1 MTIKLEKID
10 TKIAEQNFVKLINS
24 DDYKT
29 IFLNGKW
36 GSGKTQFIDNIG
48 ENTNNSLKFKTMDL
62 WVRKDNRSVIEQAYE
77 LLHRLTYWLVRSF
90 ALFLIFI
97 FVTVSVLSPYKVFQ
111 LASKNMV
118 NYSILFII
126 VFVSLYQFL
135 KIESDSVY
143 IWLFCHWP
151 KNINKLLIIDDF
163 DRVSRANQEEAY
175 KLFNVLHGKYKIIFV
190 GEFNEISKSDKTGY
204 LSKIIDIK
212 VDLPYILNS
221 HNIWMEFSNSFSTA
235 TGQKFNSEVVDV
247 LINEQMTL
255 RDREQYTE
263 LLNKELFFNKKLDR
277 TQVDQ
282 IVAIDYLYLFKPTEY
297 EKLRKGRR
305 HSIDWD
311 NIEANEKIVD
321 ILRKEGDGFP
331 SSFWDTPHRYLINEG
346 VSALSPDEAQE
357 ILKDDNLMKKAL
369 SAKDT
374 NQDLM
379 KYISLNWDNDTFKEL
394 KPNLWRIV
402 LQAIKQGHRTLLVQD
417 IVQLLDKEILPYKTY
432 LSEQSDINHLVYS
445 IPSELHDLSDDE
457 AKQIRYDKW
466 WSVLNA
472 AGYSLSE
479 KLYFL
484 ISFHIFNYF
493 TLGQRSNEW
502 LSTNMDIA
510 SELYPET
517 IILSRLSARGIF
529 YNTKEWDQFV
539 WDDINILSMESFMSF
554 WEALDYLSR
563 STEDDGKI
571 IIWKEVPDRSV
582 VGVKTKNQDSNVIQI
597 IQTKLEENN
606 QNFEIK

>member
-1 MTIKLEKID
+1 MTIKLGKID
-10 TKIAEQNFVKLINS
+10 TKIAEQNFVKMINS
-24 DDYKT
+24 DDNKT

-36 GSGKTQFIDNIG
+36 GSGKTQFINNIG
-48 ENTNNSLKFKTMDL
+48 ENTNNNLTFNTLDL

-77 LLHRLTYWLVRSF
+77 QLHRLTYWLVRAF

-111 LASKNMV
+111 LSSKNMV
-118 NYSILFII
+118 NYSILFVI

-143 IWLFCHWP
+143 IWLFRHWP
-151 KNINKLLIIDDF
+151 KNINKFLIIDDF
-163 DRVSRANQEEAY
+163 DRASRANQEEAY

-190 GEFNEISKSDKTGY
+190 GEFNEISNSDKAGY

-221 HNIWMEFSNSFSTA
+221 NNIWMEFSNSFYTA
-235 TGQKFNSEVVDV
+235 TGQKFNSNVVNV
-247 LINEQMTL
+247 LIDEERTL

-263 LLNKELFFNKKLDR
+263 LLNRELFVNKKLDR

-297 EKLRKGRR
+297 EKLRKGHRR
-305 HSIDWD
+305 SIEWD
-311 NIEANEKIVD
+311 NIKADKNIVE
-321 ILRKEGDGFP
+321 ILRKEENGFP

-346 VSALSPDEAQE
+346 VSALSSDDAQE
-357 ILKDDNLMKKAL
+357 ILKDDNLIEKAL
-369 SAKDT
+369 SAEYS
-374 NQDLM
+374 NPDLM
-379 KYISLNWDNDTFKEL
+379 KYILLNWGNDTIKER
-394 KPNLWRIV
+394 KPKLISIV
-402 LQAIKQGHRTLLVQD
+402 LQLIKQSHRTSLVED
-417 IVQLLDKEILPYKTY
+417 IVQLLDKEILPYMTY
-432 LSEQSDINHLVYS
+432 LSEQSDINYS
-445 IPSELHDLSDDE
+445 IYDVPSELHGLSKD
-457 AKQIRYDKW
+457 AALKIRYNRW

-510 SELYPET
+510 SERYPET
-517 IILSRLSARGIF
+517 IILSRLSARGNF
-529 YNTKEWDQFV
+529 FNTKEWDQFD
-539 WDDINILSMESFMSF
+539 WDNINSLSMESFISF

-571 IIWKEVPDRSV
+571 IIRKEILDRS
-582 VGVKTKNQDSNVIQI
+582 GDSLKTKNQASNVIHI